1 MIAFLRLRCGMS
13 RDQVLRTSL
22 PEYRCLVAEF
32 EHVDGHR
39 ELLSG
44 ILDIVSSL
52 FGGKKRAKGAP
63 PPPRTRETA
72 LVDRFGGVELPPS
85 V

>member
-13 RDQVLRTSL
+13 RAEVLRTTL

-39 ELLSG
+39 EVLSG

-52 FGGKKRAKGAP
+52 FGGKKRAKGTP
-63 PPPRTRETA
+63 PPPRTREGAMVERYGGIA
-72 LVDRFGGVELPPS
+72 LE
-85 V
+85 